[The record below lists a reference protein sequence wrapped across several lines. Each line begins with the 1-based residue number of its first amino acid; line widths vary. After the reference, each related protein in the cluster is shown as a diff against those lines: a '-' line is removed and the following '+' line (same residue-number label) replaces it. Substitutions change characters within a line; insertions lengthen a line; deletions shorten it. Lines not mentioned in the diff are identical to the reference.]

1 MPDHSQESAKAK
13 LVKSETQIAE
23 GAIVEQDPE
32 TIKQTKEAIEF
43 KTLLASL
50 MYTAGRNF
58 AATAASLEHSQTQT
72 PSDAGPDAEP
82 TDEG

>member
-1 MPDHSQESAKAK
+1 MSSKTK
-13 LVKSETQIAE
+13 LSKPETQIAE

-32 TIKQTKEAIEF
+32 TIKQTKETIEF

-58 AATAASLEHSQTQT
+58 AATAASLEQTQTQT
-72 PSDAGPDAEP
+72 PPDAGPDAEP
-82 TDEG
+82 TDQG